1 MRISVWVFCALLS
14 GLAVADKT
22 LQQAVNLYE
31 QGELDA
37 AESQLKGMQ
46 STEPGRADLVTW
58 YVNAPG
64 IAGGSPEKAREQA
77 MEIAKRNTFRGQIGL

>member
-46 STEPGRADLVTW
+46 STEPGRADTYYYL
-58 YVNAPG
+58 G
-64 IAGGSPEKAREQA
+64 LIEQSRGNFLSA
-77 MEIAKRNTFRGQIGL
+77 AELFVVHLHDKLNHPCAEI